1 MKYKKGV
8 IIHQCWQFEH
18 FKYAADKVWQ
28 ELFGHE
34 ALLTSAMDSTHSDE
48 SLHYQGL
55 AWDLRIRRK
64 NDINQKVF
72 IMSDLI
78 EAKDMLKEI
87 LGKEY
92 DVVIESTHIHIEFD
106 PK

>member
-18 FKYAADKVWQ
+18 FKYCADKVWL

-34 ALLTSAMDSTHSDE
+34 AMITSAMDSTHSDE

-55 AWDLRIRRK
+55 AWDLRIRRD
-64 NDINQKVF
+64 NDIVQKVF

-78 EAKDMLKEI
+78 EAKKMMQSL
-87 LGKEY
+87 LGSEY
-92 DVVIESTHIHIEFD
+92 DVVIESTHIHTEFD
-106 PK
+106 LK